1 MNTKKFSEAMG
12 EIDDKYVEEAI
23 RYRATKKAK
32 GLSSK
37 WIKRGAIAACL
48 WY

>member
-32 GLSSK
+32 SPFGSSGE
-37 WIKRGAIAACL
+37 RSRLVYAL
-48 WY
+48 